1 MVTTGSPILR
11 CFPRAVILLVALGA
25 TVCGRAQRA
34 EIAGTMPEDYLPEL
48 KAILAGAVQQSP
60 QMIGSQFEIAQRE
73 AYRIRDDSPR
83 LPSFRADVN
92 FANTETS
99 ISSNNS
105 SRSRDNGLFY
115 SVGLS
120 QALFHWGALKNQSA
134 AARLSLEASR
144 KSAAKVYREL
154 CVLLRQAYL
163 DLIVRKARLRHARE
177 SHRLVTEAVKVS
189 QDRFARGLISTG
201 DLEGEKLRVREAALE
216 LARAESDF
224 EQTRRGFVR
233 LSGFRGLTE
242 ASLPDDIPAP
252 APVEPLAAA
261 LGAALQREGAAG
273 TLDAAILDLKIK
285 ESLLR
290 YRTESVR
297 LLPKLFANAGYSL
310 ENTTNVNANQV
321 NQQAVAR
328 QTYSISAQWAI
339 FDGFATRA
347 AKLEARSTQRYYEV
361 RKTAELEALLQQAQ
375 HLERQLKLDREGVE
389 LAEIRH
395 GLAIE
400 GRRRIAEEAALGNL
414 PKGDVE
420 RAEVGILQANAVR
433 LAARAALLGRWSE
446 YVAIAGEDP
455 ILNAFPVRY
464 ATEQK

>member
-1 MVTTGSPILR
+1 MVTTGSPIQR

-25 TVCGRAQRA
+25 AVSGRAQRSD
-34 EIAGTMPEDYLPEL
+34 IAGTMPEDYLPEL
-48 KAILAGAVQQSP
+48 KPILAAAIRQSP
-60 QMIGSQFEIAQRE
+60 QVIGAQFEIAQRE

-99 ISSNNS
+99 ISSDNS

-134 AARLSLEASR
+134 AARLSLESAE

-154 CVLLRQAYL
+154 SVLLRQAYL

-177 SHRLVTEAVKVS
+177 SHRLLTEAVAVS
-189 QDRFARGLISTG
+189 QERFARGAISTG
-201 DLEGEKLRVREAALE
+201 ELEGEKLRVREAALE
-216 LARAESDF
+216 LARAEGDF
-224 EQTRRGFVR
+224 EQARRGFVR
-233 LSGFRGLTE
+233 LSGAREVTE
-242 ASLPDDIPAP
+242 ATLPETIPAP
-252 APVEPLAAA
+252 GPIEPLAEA
-261 LGAALQREGAAG
+261 LGAALRRDNAGG
-273 TLDAAILDLKIK
+273 TLEAAIFDLKIK

-290 YRTESVR
+290 YRIESVR
-297 LLPKLFANAGYSL
+297 LFPKFFANAGYSL
-310 ENTTNVNANQV
+310 ENTTNVNANAV

-347 AKLEARSTQRYYEV
+347 AKMEARSTQRYYEV
-361 RKTAELEALLQQAQ
+361 RKSAELEALLQQAQ
-375 HLERQLKLDREGVE
+375 HLERQLKLDREQLE
-389 LAEIRH
+389 LAEIRR

-420 RAEVGILQANAVR
+420 RAEVGILQAEAAR

-446 YVAIAGEDP
+446 YVAVAGNDP
-455 ILNAFPVRY
+455 ILNSLPVRY
-464 ATEQK
+464 APQ